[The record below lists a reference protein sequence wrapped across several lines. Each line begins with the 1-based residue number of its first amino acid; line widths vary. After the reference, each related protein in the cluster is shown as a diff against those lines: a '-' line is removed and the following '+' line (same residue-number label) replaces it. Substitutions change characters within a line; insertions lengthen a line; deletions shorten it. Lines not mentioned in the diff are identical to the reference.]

1 MLDGGDFAG
10 RNVRIT
16 HDLRRRR
23 HDRRSPDAIRH
34 GNAGQ
39 SVDVIVGNIHVVG
52 NIRDIGSIGNLGNAG
67 NIGIDRNVRL
77 RLKQHC
83 GIVEP
88 DNDNVIDHRV
98 EQWCSRRHSAGI
110 LRDRKS
116 RSQFGTIGADNK
128 FIALCRHRRIEF
140 GADDAHCRTTG
151 HASHHHC
158 AKHYPVRQFLICE
171 RERP

>member
-83 GIVEP
+83 GIVES
-88 DNDNVIDHRV
+88 DNDNVVDHRV
-98 EQWCSRRHSAGI
+98 EQWCSRGQSVGI

-116 RSQFGTIGADNK
+116 RG
-128 FIALCRHRRIEF
+128 
-140 GADDAHCRTTG
+140 
-151 HASHHHC
+151 
-158 AKHYPVRQFLICE
+158 
-171 RERP
+171 